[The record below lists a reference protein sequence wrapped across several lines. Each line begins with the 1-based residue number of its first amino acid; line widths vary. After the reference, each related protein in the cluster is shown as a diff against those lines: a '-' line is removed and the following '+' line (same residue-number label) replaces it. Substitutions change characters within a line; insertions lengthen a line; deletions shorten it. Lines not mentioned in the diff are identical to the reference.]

1 MNSLELPFVNT
12 HKIFLLFLFAKYQKN
27 MEVDQFTVR
36 FSFAYCSIFLQA
48 DVVNALC
55 SAVKDCKNFKV
66 RINAA
71 LALTTPHQRCQYGD
85 AVMYSVVW
93 KGLIEALGTAE
104 DISDYIDFRYRD
116 SLTDQV
122 KFFQVV

>member
-1 MNSLELPFVNT
+1 MVWS
-12 HKIFLLFLFAKYQKN
+12 
-27 MEVDQFTVR
+27 
-36 FSFAYCSIFLQA
+36 FLQA

-93 KGLIEALGTAE
+93 KGLIDALGTAE

-122 KFFQVV
+122 NSFQAV